1 MEASPDFT
9 SLIRPTRFR
18 SISLHSCSY
27 TPIKMRT
34 FTTLAAV
41 FAAVSPAFAA
51 EATTTTSSAASSTAS
66 GVQEPSSNPTLGAQV
81 VQGCFSSWG
90 NLIFNSTPE
99 FNSKS
104 ACAFD
109 ICYAGKFTVAASSA
123 GNECYCGTEY
133 PPEDTLADDSKCDTP
148 CPGYGL
154 QACRCFCFPWLMKIN
169 SVPF

>member
-1 MEASPDFT
+1 MKA
-9 SLIRPTRFR
+9 
-18 SISLHSCSY
+18 
-27 TPIKMRT
+27 
-34 FTTLAAV
+34 FTTLATVLIAACPV
-41 FAAVSPAFAA
+41 FAADPEPRA
-51 EATTTTSSAASSTAS
+51 ATTTTTAASATSSGVEEASAA
-66 GVQEPSSNPTLGAQV
+66 PTLGAQI

-109 ICYAGKFTVAASSA
+109 ICYAGKYTVAATSA

-133 PPEDTLADDSKCDTP
+133 PPEDTLADDTKCNTP

-154 QACRCFCFPWLMKIN
+154 QACKCSRRSCRKKLTNMD
-169 SVPF
+169 